1 MVVLDQLYTNE
12 DDIIDKYKKESEQ
25 DFVKEIFDDLDNI
38 KKIFNISNVKD
49 ISNSFYEEIIKLCNI
64 LSCKLDDYLITSET
78 LKKKRKFSTFIE
90 DKSYVENK
98 NTDYIKKYVNILKKL
113 CNQDNLQSKI
123 IPFLQ
128 FNLPIN
134 AWNSND
140 EFDMSLL
147 SFNRTINLIE
157 NLMTLGLNQNESYS
171 LLKIIFKNRSGGKK
185 GSESLPL
192 TKSIKNIDIS
202 ILRHTLLYA
211 KKYKEKVY
219 DNVKIFTID
228 ELERLLK
235 VLKTN
240 LVIC

>member
-1 MVVLDQLYTNE
+1 MVVLDELYTNE

-25 DFVKEIFDDLDNI
+25 DFVKEILDDLDNI
-38 KKIFNISNVKD
+38 KKIFDILNVKN

-64 LSCKLDDYLITSET
+64 LSCKLHDFLITSEV
-78 LKKKRKFSTFIE
+78 LKKKRKFSTFNE

-113 CNQDNLQSKI
+113 CTEGNLQSKI

-140 EFDMSLL
+140 EFDMSIL
-147 SFNRTINLIE
+147 SFSRTINLIE

-171 LLKIIFKNRSGGKK
+171 LLKIILKNRSGGKK
-185 GSESLPL
+185 GNESLPL
-192 TKSIKNIDIS
+192 TKSIKNINIS
-202 ILRHTLLYA
+202 VLRHTLLYV
-211 KKYKEKVY
+211 KKYQGKS
-219 DNVKIFTID
+219 
-228 ELERLLK
+228 L
-235 VLKTN
+235 
-240 LVIC
+240 

>member
-1 MVVLDQLYTNE
+1 MVILCEVDMDE
-12 DDIIDKYKKESEQ
+12 DDIIKKYKQESEQ
-25 DFVKEIFDDLDNI
+25 DFVKEIFDDLNNI
-38 KKIFNISNVKD
+38 KNLFDLSNIKD
-49 ISNSFYEEIIKLCNI
+49 ISISFYEEIIKLCNI

-78 LKKKRKFSTFIE
+78 LKKKRKFSKFNE

-98 NTDYIKKYVNILKKL
+98 NTDHIKKYVNILKKI
-113 CNQDNLQSKI
+113 CNEDNLQSKI

-157 NLMTLGLNQNESYS
+157 NLMKLGLNQNESYS

-185 GSESLPL
+185 GNESLPL
-192 TKSIKNIDIS
+192 TNSIKNVDIS
-202 ILRHTLLYA
+202 ILRHILLYA

-228 ELERLLK
+228 ELERLLEL
-235 VLKTN
+235 LKTN

>member
-1 MVVLDQLYTNE
+1 MVELNELYTND
-12 DDIIDKYKKESEQ
+12 DDIINKYIQESKQ
-25 DFVKEIFDDLDNI
+25 NFVKEIFGDLDNI
-38 KKIFNISNVKD
+38 KKLFNISKVKD
-49 ISNSFYEEIIKLCNI
+49 ISISFYEEIIKLCNI
-64 LSCKLDDYLITSET
+64 LSCKLDDYLIISEV
-78 LKKKRKFSTFIE
+78 LKKKRKFSIFNE
-90 DKSYVENK
+90 DKSYVESK
-98 NTDYIKKYVNILKKL
+98 NTDYIKKYVNILKKI
-113 CNQDNLQSKI
+113 CNENNLQSKI

-128 FNLPIN
+128 FNLPVN

-202 ILRHTLLYA
+202 VLRHTLLYA
-211 KKYKEKVY
+211 KKYKEEVY